1 MLGLPGEE
9 GVQQRNGKRERE
21 RRDERW
27 CEERSA
33 DSAEREREGGR
44 LAGAGPILSG
54 LFVLLS
60 EPQQPR

>member
-1 MLGLPGEE
+1 MPGEE

-33 DSAEREREGGR
+33 DSAEREREGGWR
-44 LAGAGPILSG
+44 EQDPVSG
-54 LFVLLS
+54 YICAAK
-60 EPQQPR
+60 